1 MCHCENITDSS
12 LAFRQRVLR
21 YKIGRE
27 LEYPR
32 DDFEFLQSIYG
43 LDEDV
48 VGSGETRVTQDIGS
62 ISTRER
68 RLLTFPNILQHHV
81 SPFGLAD
88 TSKSGHRKIL
98 ALFLVDPNYRII
110 SSANVPPQS
119 EEWWEEKWEAIFNAL
134 PTRLPRELQDMVM
147 QYMDVGHITMREAR
161 KHRLE
166 LTAERTVDTQFMNEA
181 FEYGDFNL
189 CEH

>member
-1 MCHCENITDSS
+1 
-12 LAFRQRVLR
+12 
-21 YKIGRE
+21 
-27 LEYPR
+27 
-32 DDFEFLQSIYG
+32 
-43 LDEDV
+43 
-48 VGSGETRVTQDIGS
+48 
-62 ISTRER
+62 
-68 RLLTFPNILQHHV
+68 V

-98 ALFLVDPNYRII
+98 ALFLVDPNYQII

-147 QYMDVGHITMREAR
+147 QYTDVGHITMREAR

-166 LTAERTVDTQFMNEA
+166 LMAERTVDTQFMNEA